1 MLTGEV
7 EEKRMEG
14 RMSKDGVDR
23 GGGGGENGRQNE
35 HRRC

>member
-1 MLTGEV
+1 MLTEEV

-23 GGGGGENGRQNE
+23 GGGLTEIHQT
-35 HRRC
+35 